1 MNDFIDPPYET
12 ADATINKKRELPL
25 IWLLPLCA
33 LLVTSW
39 LIYKTLSEKGPVIT
53 INFTNADGLEIDK
66 TKIKYLDVEIGRV
79 TAIAINDD
87 LKTISVTAQ
96 MNKDT
101 DGYLT
106 NNTQF
111 WVVKPQIG
119 LGGVSGLGTLL
130 SGAYIAIKPEKG
142 KHEHHFNGL
151 AVPPVLVTN
160 EKGRQFILEATN
172 VGSMR
177 SGTPISFHGI
187 NVGQVL
193 NYELA
198 SNADN
203 IRLTVFI
210 QAPYD
215 QFIRKNTRF
224 WVDSGIDLSAGANG
238 FKVRTGPLVALLSGG
253 IAFRTSP
260 NDKAVDIVPE
270 NTAFKLFD
278 NYDDS
283 TQVVYHKTEKVV
295 MFFNGSVRGLAV
307 DAPVLLRGI
316 PIGKVTDINLEIDV
330 KTVDIRIPVI
340 VEIEPDRIKTIN
352 KQADLTIK
360 DNITRLIDQGLRAQL
375 QTGNLLT
382 GQLFVAL
389 DLFPKTKIVTHQ
401 NDTGYPEFPT
411 TPNTLDQITHSAQ
424 AIMDKVS
431 KLPLDET
438 VAEANKTLKSLQVT
452 AKEADKALVAVKGSL
467 GNADTAMKT
476 ADKTLKTAENAM
488 NTAQK
493 ALSTLEP
500 GSTTQYELNQLLQ
513 GLTQTASSVKQLTD
527 YLEQHPDSLLRGK
540 EKE

>member
-1 MNDFIDPPYET
+1 MNDFIDPPYEA

-33 LLVTSW
+33 LLVSGW
-39 LIYKTLSEKGPVIT
+39 LIYKTMSDKGPVIT
-53 INFTNADGLEIDK
+53 INFTNADGLEVDK
-66 TKIKYLDVEIGRV
+66 TKIKYLDVEIGKV
-79 TAIAINDD
+79 TAISINDD

-101 DGYLT
+101 DAYLT

-111 WVVKPQIG
+111 WVVRPQIG

-142 KHEHHFNGL
+142 KKEHHFMGL
-151 AVPPVLVTN
+151 TIPPVLATN
-160 EKGRQFILEATN
+160 QKGKQFILEATN

-187 NVGQVL
+187 TVGEVL

-203 IRLTVFI
+203 IKLTVFI
-210 QAPYD
+210 NAPYD

-224 WVDSGIDLSAGANG
+224 WVDSGIDLTAGADG

-253 IAFRTSP
+253 IAFRTNT
-260 NDKAVDIVPE
+260 NDKVEDIVPE

-278 NYDDS
+278 DYDES
-283 TQVVYHKTEKVV
+283 TQVVYHKTVKVV
-295 MFFNGSVRGLAV
+295 MFFSGSVRGLAV

-316 PIGKVTDINLEIDV
+316 PIGKVTDINLEIDA
-330 KTVDIRIPVI
+330 KTADIRIPVV
-340 VEIEPDRIKTIN
+340 VEVEPDRIKIIN
-352 KQADLTIK
+352 KQAELTVK
-360 DNITRLIDQGLRAQL
+360 DNITRLIEEGLRAQL

-389 DLFPKTKIVTHQ
+389 DMFPKDKIVTHQ
-401 NDTGYPEFPT
+401 NDTGYMEFPT

-452 AKEADKALVAVKGSL
+452 AKEADKALVSVKGTL
-467 GNADTAMKT
+467 GNTDAAMKA
-476 ADKTLKTAENAM
+476 ADKTLKTADNAM
-488 NTAQK
+488 NSAQQ
-493 ALSTLEP
+493 ALITLAP
-500 GSTTQYELNQLLQ
+500 GSTTQYELHQLLQ

-540 EKE
+540 EKD

>member
-1 MNDFIDPPYET
+1 MNDFIDPPYEA
-12 ADATINKKRELPL
+12 ADVAINKKRELPL

-33 LLVTSW
+33 LVVSSW
-39 LIYKTLSEKGPVIT
+39 LIYKSVSDKGPVIT
-53 INFTNADGLEIDK
+53 INFASADGLEVDK
-66 TKIKYLDVEIGRV
+66 TKIKYLDVEIGKV
-79 TAIAINDD
+79 TAISINQD
-87 LKTISVTAQ
+87 LKTIAVTAQ

-101 DGYLT
+101 DAYLT

-111 WVVKPQIG
+111 WVVRPQIG
-119 LGGVSGLGTLL
+119 LGGISGLGTLL
-130 SGAYIAIKPEKG
+130 SGAYIAIKPEQG

-151 AVPPVLVTN
+151 AIPPVLATN
-160 EKGRQFILEATN
+160 ELGKQFILETPN
-172 VGSMR
+172 IGSMS

-187 NVGQVL
+187 IVGKVL

-198 SNADN
+198 DNADN
-203 IRLTVFI
+203 IKLKIFI
-210 QAPYD
+210 KAPYD
-215 QFIRKNTRF
+215 QFIRKDTRF
-224 WVDSGIDLSAGANG
+224 WIDSGIDLSAGADG

-253 IAFRTSP
+253 IAFRTST
-260 NDKAVDIVPE
+260 NDKPEDVVAE
-270 NTAFKLFD
+270 NTVFRLFD
-278 NYDDS
+278 DYDES

-295 MFFNGSVRGLAV
+295 MYFSGSVRGLAV

-316 PIGKVTDINLEIDV
+316 PIGKVTDINLEIDA

-340 VEIEPDRIKTIN
+340 VEVEPDRIRVIN
-352 KQADLTIK
+352 KQGELTVK
-360 DNITRLIDQGLRAQL
+360 DNITRLINEGLRAQL

-389 DLFPKTKIVTHQ
+389 DLFPKSKIVTHQ

-452 AKEADKALVAVKGSL
+452 AKEADKALVSIKGTLS
-467 GNADTAMKT
+467 NADKAMQA
-476 ADKTLKTAENAM
+476 ADKTMSSAH
-488 NTAQK
+488 Q

-500 GSTTQYELNQLLQ
+500 GSTTQYELHQLLQ

-527 YLEQHPDSLLRGK
+527 YLEQHPDSLIRGK

>member
-33 LLVTSW
+33 LLVSGW
-39 LIYKTLSEKGPVIT
+39 LIYKTLSDKGPVIT
-53 INFTNADGLEIDK
+53 INFSNADGLEIDK
-66 TKIKYLDVEIGRV
+66 TKIKYLDVEIGKV
-79 TAIAINDD
+79 TAITINDD

-101 DGYLT
+101 DEYLT
-106 NNTQF
+106 NKTLF
-111 WVVKPQIG
+111 WVVRPQIG

-142 KHEHHFNGL
+142 KKEHHFIGL
-151 AVPPVLVTN
+151 PIPPALTTN
-160 EKGRQFILEATN
+160 EKGKQFVLEATN

-187 NVGQVL
+187 TVGEVL

-203 IRLTVFI
+203 IKLSIFI

-224 WVDSGIDLSAGANG
+224 WVDSGIDLSAGADG
-238 FKVRTGPLVALLSGG
+238 FKVRTGPLLALLGGG

-260 NDKAVDIVPE
+260 NDKAEDMVAE

-278 NYDDS
+278 DYDDS
-283 TQVVYHKTEKVV
+283 TQVVYHKTVKVV
-295 MFFNGSVRGLAV
+295 MFFSGSVRGLSV

-316 PIGKVTDINLEIDV
+316 PIGKVTDISLEIDA
-330 KTVDIRIPVI
+330 KTVDIRIPVV
-340 VEIEPDRIKTIN
+340 VEVEPDRIKTIN
-352 KQADLTIK
+352 KQAELTVK
-360 DNITRLIDQGLRAQL
+360 DNITRLIEQGLRAQL

-389 DLFPKTKIVTHQ
+389 DMFPKTKIVPHP
-401 NDTGYPEFPT
+401 NDTGYMEFPT

-438 VAEANKTLKSLQVT
+438 VAEANRTLKSLQIT
-452 AKEADKALVAVKGSL
+452 AKEADKALVAVKGTL
-467 GNADTAMKT
+467 GNADTAMKA
-476 ADKTLKTAENAM
+476 ADKTLKTADNAM
-488 NTAQK
+488 NSAQQ
-493 ALSTLEP
+493 ALITLAP
-500 GSTTQYELNQLLQ
+500 GSTTQYELHQLLQ

-540 EKE
+540 EKQ